1 MGGAQPPVLG
11 GFHLN
16 SASCV
21 YILSPPQNV
30 VLGGCSTSKVSEM
43 GRISG
48 YLTQNLHSMKGETET
63 QRYTWRPFFRIQI
76 S

>member
-21 YILSPPQNV
+21 YILSPSRNM
-30 VLGGCSTSKVSEM
+30 VLGGRSTSKVSEM

-48 YLTQNLHSMKGETET
+48 YLTQNPHSMKGETET
-63 QRYTWRPFFRIQI
+63 QRYTWRPYFRIQI
-76 S
+76 